1 MKLDL
6 LSIRFLI
13 VFLKHKLVHT
23 HTKKRDPNGLMII
36 EVFTFGQWR
45 SAFTNG
51 VPFIELSRASD
62 EEILLDK
69 YSILVYS
76 VNKRPN
82 DESLRFVMDLRW
94 HSMAKDQK
102 FALISDG
109 SYAQKLTNGPL
120 IDTFCVTFNFRYVDN
135 DKEWGCFDFIKGE
148 IFWMKQ
154 HFHVGST
161 SKIDP
166 RSPPYH
172 LKRGRGR

>member
-6 LSIRFLI
+6 LLIRFLI

-23 HTKKRDPNGLMII
+23 HTKKRDPNGLMIN

-45 SAFTNG
+45 SAFTSG

-62 EEILLDK
+62 EEISLDK

-120 IDTFCVTFNFRYVDN
+120 IDTFGMTFNFRYHGRN
-135 DKEWGCFDFIKGE
+135 FLSIGNY
-148 IFWMKQ
+148 Q
-154 HFHVGST
+154 HLIVALMYNG
-161 SKIDP
+161 D
-166 RSPPYH
+166 
-172 LKRGRGR
+172 G